1 MSELKTALQAIL
13 QVNFKEHV
21 PANDAAK
28 IADFLERAAIELHQ
42 RVEAV
47 ELREQAVS
55 GREAKVSLRE
65 EETTA
70 QIKTIRT
77 LGRVSQA
84 MEIRPKRR
92 LWGVK

>member
-1 MSELKTALQAIL
+1 MSELKAALQAIL
-13 QVNFKEHV
+13 QVNFRQPV
-21 PANDAAK
+21 PANDAAH
-28 IADFLERAAIELHQ
+28 IADFLERAALELNQ

-55 GREAKVSLRE
+55 AREAKVSLMQ

-77 LGRVSQA
+77 LGRVSQV

-92 LWGVK
+92 FWGNK